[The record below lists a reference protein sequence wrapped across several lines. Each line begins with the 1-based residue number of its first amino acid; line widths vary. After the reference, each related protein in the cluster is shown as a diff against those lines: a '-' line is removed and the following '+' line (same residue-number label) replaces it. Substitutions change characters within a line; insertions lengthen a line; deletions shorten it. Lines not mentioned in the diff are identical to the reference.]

1 MTDPMNRV
9 IEDVE
14 RELLQI
20 ENRIE
25 LLNKESTSG
34 SIQIV
39 EEEVTKKLEVI
50 GSRIPKLES
59 QRPSRESLKNE
70 YGRHCEAY
78 KAIIDVH
85 LSDVA
90 KSEEELSRCSNY
102 LHKHLENHKQIQEC
116 LQTNQMK
123 LEYAASLLESHP
135 EILLDAKRRLDQLN
149 NRLTEK
155 ISNTTELSKRIK
167 RLSNDAGSYKTKLQS
182 LIEEP
187 NR

>member
-25 LLNKESTSG
+25 SLNKESTSG

-39 EEEVTKKLEVI
+39 EEEVTKKLEII

-59 QRPSRESLKNE
+59 QRPSRESLKNG

-78 KAIIDVH
+78 KVIIGVH
-85 LSDVA
+85 LSDVV
-90 KSEEELSRCSNY
+90 KFEEELNRCSNY
-102 LHKHLENHKQIQEC
+102 LQKHLEDHKRIQEC

-123 LEYAASLLESHP
+123 IEYAASLLESHP
-135 EILLDAKRRLDQLN
+135 ETLLDAKRRLDQLN

-155 ISNTTELSKRIK
+155 IFNTTELSKRIT
-167 RLSNDAGSYKTKLQS
+167 RLSNDATSYKSKLQS
-182 LIEEP
+182 LVEEP

>member
-1 MTDPMNRV
+1 MADPMNRV

-25 LLNKESTSG
+25 SLNKEKVSG
-34 SIQIV
+34 SIQII

-50 GSRIPKLES
+50 GSRIPKLKS
-59 QRPSRESLKNE
+59 QRPSRERLKNE
-70 YGRHCEAY
+70 YCRHYEAY

-85 LSDVA
+85 LSDLA

-102 LHKHLENHKQIQEC
+102 LQKHLENHKQIQES

-123 LEYAASLLESHP
+123 LEYAASVLETHP
-135 EILLDAKRRLDQLN
+135 ETLLDAKRRLGHLN
-149 NRLTEK
+149 NRLMEK
-155 ISNTTELSKRIK
+155 IANTTELSKKITM
-167 RLSNDAGSYKTKLQS
+167 LSNDATSYKTKLKS
-182 LIEEP
+182 LVEEP
-187 NR
+187 NL

>member
-1 MTDPMNRV
+1 MNSV

-25 LLNKESTSG
+25 SLNKESTSG

-59 QRPSRESLKNE
+59 QRPSHESLKNE
-70 YGRHCEAY
+70 YGRHYEAY

-90 KSEEELSRCSNY
+90 KSEEQLSRCSNY
-102 LHKHLENHKQIQEC
+102 LQKHLENHKQILKC

-135 EILLDAKRRLDQLN
+135 ETLLDAKRRLEQLN
-149 NRLTEK
+149 NRLAEK
-155 ISNTTELSKRIK
+155 ISNTTELSKRIA
-167 RLSNDAGSYKTKLQS
+167 RLSNDASSYKTKLQS
-182 LIEEP
+182 LVEEP
-187 NR
+187 ARAE

>member
-1 MTDPMNRV
+1 MSDPMNRV
-9 IEDVE
+9 VEDVE

-25 LLNKESTSG
+25 SLNKESTSG

-39 EEEVTKKLEVI
+39 EEEVAKKFGVI

-59 QRPSRESLKNE
+59 QRPSRESLRNE
-70 YGRHCEAY
+70 YDRHREAY
-78 KAIIDVH
+78 KVIIDVH

-90 KSEEELSRCSNY
+90 ESEDKLSRCSSY
-102 LHKHLENHKQIQEC
+102 LQKHLENHKQILEC
-116 LQTNQMK
+116 LQANQMK
-123 LEYAASLLESHP
+123 LEYATSLLESHP
-135 EILLDAKRRLDQLN
+135 ETLLDAKRRLDQLN

-155 ISNTTELSKRIK
+155 ISNMTELSKRIT
-167 RLSNDAGSYKTKLQS
+167 RLSNDASSYKTKLQS
-182 LIEEP
+182 LVEEP

>member
-25 LLNKESTSG
+25 ALNKESRSG

-39 EEEVTKKLEVI
+39 EEEVAKKLEVI
-50 GSRIPKLES
+50 GSRIPRLES
-59 QRPSRESLKNE
+59 QRPNRESLKNK

-78 KAIIDVH
+78 KVIIDVH
-85 LSDVA
+85 LSDVT
-90 KSEEELSRCSNY
+90 KSEEELSKCLNY
-102 LHKHLENHKQIQEC
+102 LQKHLEDHKQVQEC
-116 LQTNQMK
+116 IQTNQMK
-123 LEYAASLLESHP
+123 LEYAASLQ
-135 EILLDAKRRLDQLN
+135 EIPPDTLLDAKRRLDQLN
-149 NRLTEK
+149 EKFTER
-155 ISNTTELSKRIK
+155 IAITTELFSDIK
-167 RLSNDAGSYKTKLQS
+167 RLSNDAGSYRAKLQS

>member
-25 LLNKESTSG
+25 SLNKERTSG

-50 GSRIPKLES
+50 GSRIPKLKS

-70 YGRHCEAY
+70 YDRHLEAY

-90 KSEEELSRCSNY
+90 KSEEELSRCSDY
-102 LHKHLENHKQIQEC
+102 LQKHLENHKQIQESI
-116 LQTNQMK
+116 QTNQMK

-135 EILLDAKRRLDQLN
+135 ETLLDAKRRLGQLN
-149 NRLTEK
+149 NRLAEK
-155 ISNTTELSKRIK
+155 ISNTTQLSERIT
-167 RLSNDAGSYKTKLQS
+167 RLRNDASSYKTKLQS
-182 LIEEP
+182 LAEEP